1 MERGEPAKVALE
13 IEVVFSQSV
22 LNNVLMLLYEIFY
35 KCKNFNPESADWLFC
50 YIFHIK

>member
-22 LNNVLMLLYEIFY
+22 LNNVLMLLYEIFTNVKTLTLKVQTGY
-35 KCKNFNPESADWLFC
+35 FAIYFT
-50 YIFHIK
+50 